1 MVVQKKAL
9 MESLKMAMPGIETGN
24 STLSGADA
32 FIFHSGRI
40 YSYNDLISV
49 AVPIEQ
55 AGLVEESIEGAVHA
69 DEFFKVISKF
79 PSDEI
84 EFEVAEKKWV
94 LKNGKAKA
102 ELTLMEFEYQTRLE
116 GVEPAEDWVD
126 LPEDFADGLGTCL
139 MQNNKTPMAGI
150 AVKGATMYSTDGWQ
164 VNKYDF
170 KDVDLPEFWLSDK
183 SVAELLK
190 VGKLTS
196 VQLNGNWV
204 HFKSVNETVFSVKTL
219 QFNKFPLEAIEK
231 VLAISDDKESGLHG
245 KFPLEMFNAID
256 RAVPFSIETVEKPA
270 IRLTLS
276 VDGVLVES
284 ERATGNYVEKV
295 DWVENLGEEF
305 EPITVYVDPNMMSFI
320 AKRSTEFYLV
330 KQTLKSGKEA
340 MRLLFV
346 TPTSTHLIS
355 TIDVKK

>member
-183 SVAELLK
+183 SVGELLK
-190 VGKLTS
+190 LGKLNV

-204 HFKSVNETVFSVKTL
+204 HFKSANETVFSVKTL
-219 QFNKFPLEAIEK
+219 QFVKFPLNAIVR
-231 VLAISDDKESGLHG
+231 VLAITDDKDNGLHG

-270 IRLTLS
+270 VRLTLS
-276 VDGVLVES
+276 IDGVLVES
-284 ERATGNYVEKV
+284 ERATGNYSEKV
-295 DWVENLGEEF
+295 DWVDAMPEF
-305 EPITVYVDPNMMSFI
+305 EPITVYVDPSMMSFMG
-320 AKRSTEFYLV
+320 KRSTEFYLV
-330 KQTLKSGKEA
+330 KQILTSGKEA

-346 TPTSTHLIS
+346 TPASTHLIS

>member
-1 MVVQKKAL
+1 MIVQKKAL

-139 MQNNKTPMAGI
+139 MQNNKTPMSGI
-150 AVKGATMYSTDGWQ
+150 AVKGVTMYSTDGWQ
-164 VNKYDF
+164 INKYDF
-170 KDVDLPEFWLSDK
+170 EDVDLPEFWLSDK
-183 SVAELLK
+183 AVAELLK
-190 VGKLTS
+190 LGKLTS

-219 QFNKFPLEAIEK
+219 QFDKFPIASIEK
-231 VLAISDDKESGLHG
+231 VLSISDNKDDGLHG

-256 RAVPFSIETVEKPA
+256 RAVPFSIDTVEKPA

-276 VDGVLVES
+276 NDGVLVES
-284 ERATGNYVEKV
+284 ERATGNYAEKV
-295 DWVENLGEEF
+295 DWVDTMPEF
-305 EPITVYVDPNMMSFI
+305 EEITVYVEPTMMSFI
-320 AKRSTEFYLV
+320 AKRSTEFYLL
-330 KQTLKSGKEA
+330 KQVLKSGKEA

-355 TIDVKK
+355 TMDVKK